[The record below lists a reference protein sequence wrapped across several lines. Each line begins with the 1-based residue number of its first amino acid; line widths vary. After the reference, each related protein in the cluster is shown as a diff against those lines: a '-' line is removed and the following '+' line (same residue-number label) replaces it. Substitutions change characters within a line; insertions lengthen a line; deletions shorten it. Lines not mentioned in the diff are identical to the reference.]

1 MGQGISAQLC
11 AFGSLLE
18 SDQGFLSKS
27 EEGKERAKQMW
38 MQMEKIKKEGFQSS
52 SMKKNHEEEK
62 IELKITPWHGLG
74 RDTSV
79 LGKIYVLLFCQEG
92 NRREDEGGCWG
103 CSLL

>member
-62 IELKITPWHGLG
+62 IELKITP
-74 RDTSV
+74 
-79 LGKIYVLLFCQEG
+79 
-92 NRREDEGGCWG
+92 
-103 CSLL
+103 

>member
-38 MQMEKIKKEGFQSS
+38 MQMEKKEGFS
-52 SMKKNHEEEK
+52 KLFHEEK
-62 IELKITPWHGLG
+62 RG
-74 RDTSV
+74 RENRVKNNTVAWSGQRYQRPRKNICASV
-79 LGKIYVLLFCQEG
+79 LPRGK
-92 NRREDEGGCWG
+92 
-103 CSLL
+103 

>member
-38 MQMEKIKKEGFQSS
+38 MQMEKEKKRRLSKLF
-52 SMKKNHEEEK
+52 HEEK
-62 IELKITPWHGLG
+62 PRG
-74 RDTSV
+74 RENRVKNNTVAWSGQRYQRPRKNICASV
-79 LGKIYVLLFCQEG
+79 LPRGK
-92 NRREDEGGCWG
+92 
-103 CSLL
+103 